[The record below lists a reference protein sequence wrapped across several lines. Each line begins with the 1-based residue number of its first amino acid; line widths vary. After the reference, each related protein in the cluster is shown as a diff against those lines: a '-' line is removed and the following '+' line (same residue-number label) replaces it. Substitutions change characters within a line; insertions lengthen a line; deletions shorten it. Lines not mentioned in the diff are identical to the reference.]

1 MTSKVKKHIGSHY
14 LLTERQPFV
23 VEYILQE
30 VLNKIIDKLITY
42 HIFRIHSEDCII
54 CGFF

>member
-30 VLNKIIDKLITY
+30 VLNKIINKLITY